1 MVTLAFL
8 VAACLDPA
16 QAALVLVVV
25 LAYRGPQPV
34 LVAGAAAALATE
46 TVMAL
51 AASGYVWGEL
61 IAPRLVAALL
71 QAAALVVAVRIVRS
85 AARGTGA
92 ALGFGRVAQGGAS
105 VTLEPPPPAPPPTAP
120 WHMRSYAVRRISEL
134 QQKKHAALD
143 CESQ

>member
-8 VAACLDPA
+8 VAACLDPV

-25 LAYRGPQPV
+25 VAWRGPQPV

-61 IAPRLVAALL
+61 IAPRLVASLL
-71 QAAALVVAVRIVRS
+71 QAVALVVAVRIVRT
-85 AARGTGA
+85 AARSTAA
-92 ALGFGRVAQGGAS
+92 ALGGGRLAQGGAA
-105 VTLEPPPPAPPPTAP
+105 LQAPPPAPPPAAP
-120 WHMRSYAVRRISEL
+120 WHMRSYAARRISEL
-134 QQKKHAALD
+134 QQKKNAALD

>member
-8 VAACLDPA
+8 VAACLDPV

-61 IAPRLVAALL
+61 FAPRLVAALL
-71 QAAALVVAVRIVRS
+71 QAAALVVVVRIVRS
-85 AARGTGA
+85 AAKGTGA
-92 ALGFGRVAQGGAS
+92 ALGAGRLAQGGAS
-105 VTLEPPPPAPPPTAP
+105 AALEAPPPAPPPTAP
-120 WHMRSYAVRRISEL
+120 WHMRSYAARRISGL
-134 QQKKHAALD
+134 QQNKNAALD

>member
-8 VAACLDPA
+8 VAACLDPV

-71 QAAALVVAVRIVRS
+71 QAAALVVVVRLVRS
-85 AARGTGA
+85 AARGHG
-92 ALGFGRVAQGGAS
+92 ALGAGRLAQGGAS
-105 VTLEPPPPAPPPTAP
+105 
-120 WHMRSYAVRRISEL
+120 
-134 QQKKHAALD
+134 AALEAPRRLRRRPGT
-143 CESQ
+143 CGPTPSAAFRSCSKRKMQP